1 MSVYVDNTICYSQ
14 EPAGYVGRPRRNA
27 RWAHMIADTEA
38 ELHAIAQRIGLRRAW
53 FQGDHYD
60 VIPTKRE
67 RAVRLGAIPLG
78 RREFI
83 DALRRFRATQ
93 SQLTPNGGS

>member
-14 EPAGYVGRPRRNA
+14 EPAGYVGRPRRDA

-38 ELHAIAQRIGLRRAW
+38 ELHTMAAQIGLRREW

-60 VIPTKRE
+60 VTPTKRE
-67 RAVRLGAIPLG
+67 RAIQFGAILLD
-78 RREFI
+78 RRDFVYT
-83 DALRRFRATQ
+83 LRRFRASRLIT
-93 SQLTPNGGS
+93 SS